1 MAWSTVCRDC
11 GNGYEIQGHAD
22 GCPRPPAA
30 VYTLDFDVLDGDDDS
45 LLSGYRTV
53 HASMESAEREL
64 VERLAEFVPAAGI
77 MPVTVGTGHR
87 LDDAG
92 SDGTVYRRLVSL
104 GVMGYDD
111 PAATDDW
118 ANTLEISSGIVNDD
132 SHCADLFDCDV
143 RIVYG
148 INRMPVK
155 A

>member
-1 MAWSTVCRDC
+1 VALVGYRGYVPGIRHAELAATDERTSTMM
-11 GNGYEIQGHAD
+11 
-22 GCPRPPAA
+22 

-53 HASMESAEREL
+53 HASMKSAEREL

-77 MPVTVGTGHR
+77 MPVTVGNGHR
-87 LDDAG
+87 IEDAG

-132 SHCADLFDCDV
+132 SHCADLFSNDV